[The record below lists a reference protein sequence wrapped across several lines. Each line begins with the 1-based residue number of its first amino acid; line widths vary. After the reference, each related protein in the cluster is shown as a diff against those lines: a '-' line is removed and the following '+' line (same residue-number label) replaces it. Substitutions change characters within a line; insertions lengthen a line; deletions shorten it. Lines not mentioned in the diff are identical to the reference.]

1 MNTPAT
7 RQTSEPIDF
16 TASQVC
22 QSLLETTLRT
32 GAQQM
37 LQQAIEAEVA
47 NYLRQHRE
55 QLDEQ
60 GHRLVFGNG
69 HLPARQVQTG
79 LGPVEI
85 RQPRVASRSSVH
97 QQHLATL
104 PASGGGLGQ
113 PDPGALSQRL
123 LHGPNGQRP
132 QTDPR

>member
-60 GHRLVFGNG
+60 GHRLVVGNG

-79 LGPVEI
+79 MGVFENPYRSQSQMAPRITRFKKREDSFSY
-85 RQPRVASRSSVH
+85 RVARARFSLMRWKKFS
-97 QQHLATL
+97 T
-104 PASGGGLGQ
+104 
-113 PDPGALSQRL
+113 
-123 LHGPNGQRP
+123 
-132 QTDPR
+132 